1 MSKIEIYDSTDIQ
14 NLDLA
19 IDEEKIIYGKL
30 DNSLKFIDEN
40 GVTLINSSPIL
51 GAGHIDLVI
60 AKMQYGSV
68 SLTTDDS
75 GNATLISPFPV
86 TFSSDVKTFVVSQ
99 FSGAGVAR
107 VKGGNISLA
116 NFSISLEGGTASSTY
131 VCKWIAIG
139 V

>member
-1 MSKIEIYDSTDIQ
+1 MSKIEIYDSADIQ

-40 GVTLINSSPIL
+40 GVTLINRSPIL
-51 GAGHIDLVI
+51 GAGHIDLGV
-60 AKMQYGSV
+60 AKIQYGSV

-75 GNATLISPFPV
+75 GNVSLNSLFPV

-99 FSGAGVAR
+99 SSGPGVAR
-107 VKGGNISLA
+107 VKGGNVSLV
-116 NFSISLEGGTASSTY
+116 NFSISLEGGASNSTY
-131 VCKWIAIG
+131 VCKWLAIG

>member
-1 MSKIEIYDSTDIQ
+1 MSKIEIYDSADIQ

-40 GVTLINSSPIL
+40 GVTLINRSPIL
-51 GAGHIDLVI
+51 GAEHIDLGV
-60 AKMQYGSV
+60 AKIQYGSV

-75 GNATLISPFPV
+75 GNVSLNSPFPV

-99 FSGAGVAR
+99 SSGPGVAR
-107 VKGGNISLA
+107 VKGGNVSLV
-116 NFSISLEGGTASSTY
+116 NFSISLEGGASNSTY
-131 VCKWIAIG
+131 VCKWLAIG

>member
-40 GVTLINSSPIL
+40 GTTVINKSPIL
-51 GAGHIDLVI
+51 GAGHIDLGV
-60 AKMQYGSV
+60 AKIQYGSV
-68 SLTTDDS
+68 SLTTDNS
-75 GNATLISPFPV
+75 GNVSLNSPFPV
-86 TFSSDVKTFVVSQ
+86 TFSSDIKTFVVSQ
-99 FSGAGVAR
+99 SSGPGVAR
-107 VKGGNISLA
+107 VKGGNVSLV
-116 NFSISLEGGTASSTY
+116 NFSISLEGGTANSTY
-131 VCKWIAIG
+131 VCKWLAIG